1 MHVTGVLNALVLWK
15 ASEPFIDQLNAAK
28 SQLEMTD
35 SYKLITGWGA
45 DQVSVALILS
55 AFKDASK
62 VSRRLRRR
70 QNHTQLPSPHAA
82 NIQRDITVN
91 LHHISACKQSVS
103 GEWRSLKS
111 QVNIFVGKKKC
122 NFVPVF
128 FIYVMSPLSW
138 RGVIINTNGLT
149 NKEALG
155 CKLHSRIFP
164 GNQFQPSRC

>member
-1 MHVTGVLNALVLWK
+1 MLNALVLWK

-35 SYKLITGWGA
+35 SYKLIGGWGA
-45 DQVSVALILS
+45 DQVSVALILG
-55 AFKDASK
+55 AFKDSSK

-70 QNHTQLPSPHAA
+70 QNHTQLPSPHIAD
-82 NIQRDITVN
+82 IQRDITVD
-91 LHHISACKQSVS
+91 LHHITAWKTKYFRWTEVTEVS
-103 GEWRSLKS
+103 SWY
-111 QVNIFVGKKKC
+111 ICWKKKI

-128 FIYVMSPLSW
+128 FIYVTSPLSW
-138 RGVIINTNGLT
+138 RGAIINTNGLA